1 MKHPWFRPLG
11 WIYKP
16 TTWQGWL
23 VTALAAS
30 WCIHIFIAV
39 DRVAHSA
46 SDALYGS
53 FPFVVPAFLLWLW
66 IASKKSA

>member
-1 MKHPWFRPLG
+1 MKHHWFRPLG
-11 WIYKP
+11 WIYAP
-16 TTWQGWL
+16 TRWQGWL
-23 VTALAAS
+23 VTALAAL

-39 DRVAHSA
+39 DRVARSG

-66 IASKKSA
+66 VASKTSV